1 MCRQKRSFKSLF
13 FLTFGK
19 GDWFSQYK
27 KIEMENNTSAGIL
40 RFFISSTDLHKHES
54 LYEFI
59 VFQAK
64 KQGIAGATVLK
75 GVLGY
80 GASSVIHSY
89 KFWEISD
96 KIPMVVELIDEPDK
110 LKAFYEGI
118 RTQLETMKY
127 GCLVTFD
134 TTTVLLSK
142 HGQKKMFK

>member
-1 MCRQKRSFKSLF
+1 
-13 FLTFGK
+13 
-19 GDWFSQYK
+19 
-27 KIEMENNTSAGIL
+27 MENNSTVGIL

-59 VFQAK
+59 VFEAK
-64 KQGIAGATVLK
+64 KKGIAGATVLK

-89 KFWEISD
+89 KFWEISE
-96 KIPMVVELIDEPDK
+96 KTPMVVELVDEPGK
-110 LKAFYEGI
+110 LTSFYEAI
-118 RTQLETMKY
+118 RTELETMKY

-142 HGQKKMFK
+142 HGQKKIFG